1 LPLADKIYLTQIKKE
16 YDGDTF
22 FPEFEK
28 NFTEISREE
37 NNELEFVIYDR
48 KLTTQPLLK

>member
-1 LPLADKIYLTQIKKE
+1 MSNKIYLTEIKKE

-28 NFTEISREE
+28 NFTEISREKHD
-37 NNELEFVIYDR
+37 ELDFVIYSR
-48 KLTTQPLLK
+48 K